1 MMRDKLFLIIFS
13 ISLPL
18 LLLLFSYKTTLFFT
32 DLTEEQDNTIQYLQ
46 NKEELQ
52 LNYTSEELSHLQDVK
67 KVMRKADYV
76 FYVLLLL
83 ATISLTHHKK
93 NKEQLQK
100 LFKYG
105 GITTL
110 SFVGVL
116 FLISII
122 SFTTSFTFFHQLFFP
137 QGNWQFAADSLLIQ
151 TFPISFFIQAAF
163 IIFIQTLFYGSMMIF
178 LSKIVFLSK
187 RTFLK

>member
-1 MMRDKLFLIIFS
+1 MNKNRLFFIIFS
-13 ISLPL
+13 ISLL
-18 LLLLFSYKTTLFFT
+18 LFLLLFSYKTTLFFT

-100 LFKYG
+100 EKDTPKARECRQKSASQKIHCVNG
-105 GITTL
+105 QTT
-110 SFVGVL
+110 VPAH
-116 FLISII
+116 
-122 SFTTSFTFFHQLFFP
+122 TF
-137 QGNWQFAADSLLIQ
+137 
-151 TFPISFFIQAAF
+151 
-163 IIFIQTLFYGSMMIF
+163 
-178 LSKIVFLSK
+178 
-187 RTFLK
+187 